1 MHDIDPALITLAVR
15 CMVRGLPVPK
25 QVLEQL
31 GEQVLSEL
39 QEAHDATHT
48 TADSGASSG

>member
-1 MHDIDPALITLAVR
+1 MNDVDPALITLAVR

-31 GEQVLSEL
+31 GEQLLSEL
-39 QEAHDATHT
+39 KEAHDAAYPST
-48 TADSGASSG
+48 DSGTSSG